1 MRLALWHAAKVHQ
14 ARWRRGRR
22 PRSTEQLLNAARR
35 VALRCG
41 ARSELRVFS
50 ARQVYAPDLQQPHSG
65 ATAPSTA
72 ALVAAVHLRRNAA
85 AAAHGL
91 LDLAQHPTHL
101 SVALVLCHLRQLLW
115 TSRPVQPRRPRW
127 SAHRCDV
134 YLVLLP
140 VTSPLERAQST
151 GKKNARLPCLLAH
164 CTSRALVGMSACESS
179 DDGGD
184 GVEMWSLFEG
194 WESIPDGGLVTL
206 ADHEDGTPFSLT
218 LSAAFRDELAPSTCA
233 AVTRGAVTVAQ
244 DMVLR
249 RRVLEVEDGFG
260 ALSENESQSATGAV
274 VWNTSVVVAA
284 WLEANRALVRRWVV
298 DAARVDDPA
307 RRPAAVELGAGCGL
321 CSVLLALV
329 VEAAAAAGRTV
340 ATDREEMLPLLR
352 RNCAANVALSA
363 AGGSD
368 SGGGLTVAPLW
379 WGDAATTAAI
389 APPFDFIVATDCV
402 YDYEI
407 IEPLLACLNA
417 LSHSATRVLLGFDE
431 AIGHYEV
438 YREFW
443 KAAATHGWVA
453 AEVPLTATQVDSEI
467 DELDAKSLRGEKK
480 TKARSGGSMPRL
492 AAATAEGDV
501 FVPVPDACLSP
512 MVRVWLLSREQ
523 RETS

>member
-1 MRLALWHAAKVHQ
+1 
-14 ARWRRGRR
+14 
-22 PRSTEQLLNAARR
+22 
-35 VALRCG
+35 
-41 ARSELRVFS
+41 
-50 ARQVYAPDLQQPHSG
+50 
-65 ATAPSTA
+65 
-72 ALVAAVHLRRNAA
+72 
-85 AAAHGL
+85 
-91 LDLAQHPTHL
+91 
-101 SVALVLCHLRQLLW
+101 
-115 TSRPVQPRRPRW
+115 
-127 SAHRCDV
+127 
-134 YLVLLP
+134 
-140 VTSPLERAQST
+140 
-151 GKKNARLPCLLAH
+151 
-164 CTSRALVGMSACESS
+164 
-179 DDGGD
+179 
-184 GVEMWSLFEG
+184 
-194 WESIPDGGLVTL
+194 
-206 ADHEDGTPFSLT
+206 
-218 LSAAFRDELAPSTCA
+218 
-233 AVTRGAVTVAQ
+233 
-244 DMVLR
+244 
-249 RRVLEVEDGFG
+249 
-260 ALSENESQSATGAV
+260 
-274 VWNTSVVVAA
+274 
-284 WLEANRALVRRWVV
+284 
-298 DAARVDDPA
+298 
-307 RRPAAVELGAGCGL
+307 
-321 CSVLLALV
+321 VLLALV

-407 IEPLLACLNA
+407 IETLLACLNA
-417 LSHSATRVLLGFDE
+417 LSHSASRVLLGFDV